1 MTKHYPNLVKTTINI
16 QGKLIS
22 LAKPIVMGIINVT
35 PDSFYQNSRTS
46 TVKSALAMAEQMISE
61 GATLLD
67 VGGFSTRPGAK
78 EVTEAEEINRVIPV
92 IKGILTTFP
101 EALISVDT
109 FRARVAEQCIAAGA
123 VMINDITAGS
133 EPAMLPLVA
142 QSKIPYIIMHMRGPV
157 TNMMADLV
165 YQNLLLDITKY
176 FQERLTRLKE
186 MGVEDV
192 IIDPGF
198 GFSKSL
204 DQNYE
209 ILKNLTYF
217 EALGTP
223 ILVGVSRKSLI
234 YNLLGT
240 TADDA
245 LSGTSVLNFA
255 ALEKGARILRV
266 HDVKETMD
274 TIKIFNKINS

>member
-240 TADDA
+240 TADEA

>member
-35 PDSFYQNSRTS
+35 PDSFYRNSRTS

-240 TADDA
+240 TADEA